1 MGTERKKNDG
11 AAMDRKKQTEQTK
24 PEEETRAGQPSARVD
39 LSSGEYTYTDGTP
52 TPEEGG
58 GQSAQGEDTR
68 KPSHPSQP
76 PPPHRCGFC
85 GASFAHTSGLEQHR
99 FWSKRC
105 LELQFWRAAGQK
117 DWAAAVAK
125 AEEVYQKRCAD
136 HAQKVPAPTKP
147 GRGRRGTPARSSGQA
162 ATPAARGRSTAQP
175 QAPAVR
181 LRSAPVRQRRS
192 ETAAPPR
199 RARKHKELRRRQ
211 RSSRRPPSSSPP
223 SPVGPRHKKRRPRSA
238 SSSSDTPDRP
248 RRRSR
253 RVTVHV
259 H

>member
-85 GASFAHTSGLEQHR
+85 GASFA
-99 FWSKRC
+99 
-105 LELQFWRAAGQK
+105 
-117 DWAAAVAK
+117 
-125 AEEVYQKRCAD
+125 
-136 HAQKVPAPTKP
+136 APLLV
-147 GRGRRGTPARSSGQA
+147 QA
-162 ATPAARGRSTAQP
+162 LLG
-175 QAPAVR
+175 
-181 LRSAPVRQRRS
+181 APVL
-192 ETAAPPR
+192 AGC
-199 RARKHKELRRRQ
+199 
-211 RSSRRPPSSSPP
+211 
-223 SPVGPRHKKRRPRSA
+223 GPEGLGSCCG
-238 SSSSDTPDRP
+238 
-248 RRRSR
+248 
-253 RVTVHV
+253 
-259 H
+259 